1 MVDVE
6 VEVDVN
12 MDVDVEVDVDVGR
25 SGCVTGCE
33 TKPEPQLKLG
43 LLGPGTA

>member
-1 MVDVE
+1 
-6 VEVDVN
+6 VN
-12 MDVDVEVDVDVGR
+12 MDVDVDVGR